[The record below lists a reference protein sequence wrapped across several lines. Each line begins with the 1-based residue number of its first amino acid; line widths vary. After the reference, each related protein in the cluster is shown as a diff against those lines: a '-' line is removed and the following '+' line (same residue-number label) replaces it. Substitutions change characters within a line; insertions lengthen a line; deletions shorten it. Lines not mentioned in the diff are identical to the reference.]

1 MSQDKK
7 DLSSDEDDVL
17 VDADS
22 CGYGEIQSQFTK
34 FRAVSEVAVSQKSSY
49 VLHLT
54 ADSTFGQVAAG
65 TSQNSVEVFKVA
77 EGRLAKVDNIQVDDS
92 DKTVVCGVKFAKDDD
107 NVLYVGST
115 EGKVS
120 VYDLR
125 KNQRIHT
132 FQDELDDKPI
142 PITCFDTNSNGRVL
156 CAGSERVISDAFLL
170 FFDTRQ
176 RKKLGGYCESHED
189 DITDIRFHPTN
200 PDSLISG
207 STDGLVNVFDISK
220 DNEDDALSLVINTE
234 SSVHK
239 LHWNESENKQYKI
252 ACVTHTHDFKLY
264 EAEEGDVV
272 CEFMRA
278 DIAESVKRKSVEHCN
293 LINCHSRQ
301 DGGIFLL
308 AGSNYT
314 DKALRSVLI
323 DKNDLSPFGNYESN
337 KQIVRDSV
345 YDPKSNILLT
355 GGENAIVS
363 LWNEAST
370 VSSPNSLKMKTKVSL
385 KSHNKKPY

>member
-142 PITCFDTNSNGRVL
+142 PITCFDTNSNGR
-156 CAGSERVISDAFLL
+156 
-170 FFDTRQ
+170 
-176 RKKLGGYCESHED
+176 
-189 DITDIRFHPTN
+189 
-200 PDSLISG
+200 
-207 STDGLVNVFDISK
+207 